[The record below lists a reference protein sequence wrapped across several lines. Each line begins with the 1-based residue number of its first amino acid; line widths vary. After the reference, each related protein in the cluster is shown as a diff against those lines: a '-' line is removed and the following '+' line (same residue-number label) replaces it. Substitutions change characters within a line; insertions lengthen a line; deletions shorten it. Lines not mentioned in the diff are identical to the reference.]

1 MMNLNKHLV
10 YDGLHPLAIELRQA
24 KAKGLKLAYMED
36 MGDSMKRY
44 RFNNGYGASL
54 IKNFASF
61 GLWEL
66 AVIKFEPVYK
76 NRLPKSKRLRKKY
89 YKKYPSYHLIE
100 TELFYDVKRY
110 DPKRLEELNNDLTI
124 IKHFKAG
131 QY

>member
-1 MMNLNKHLV
+1 M
-10 YDGLHPLAIELRQA
+10 AIELRQA
-24 KAKGLKLAYMED
+24 KLKGLNVAYMED

-89 YKKYPSYHLIE
+89 FKLYPSYHLIE

-110 DPKRLEELNNDLTI
+110 DPKHLDELNSDLTE
-124 IKHFKAG
+124 IKHFQAG

>member
-1 MMNLNKHLV
+1 MNLNKHLV
-10 YDGLHPLAIELRQA
+10 YDGLHPMAIELRQA
-24 KAKGLKLAYMED
+24 KLKGLNVAYMED

-89 YKKYPSYHLIE
+89 FKLYPSYHLIE

-110 DPKRLEELNNDLTI
+110 DPKHLDELNSDLTE
-124 IKHFKAG
+124 IKHFQAG

>member
-1 MMNLNKHLV
+1 MNLNKHLV
-10 YDGLHPLAIELRQA
+10 YDGLHPMAIELREA
-24 KAKGLKLAYMED
+24 KAKGFSVPYMED

-54 IKNFASF
+54 IKNFASY

-89 YKKYPSYHLIE
+89 FNKYPSYHLIE

-110 DPKRLEELNNDLTI
+110 DPKHLDELNSDLTE

>member
-54 IKNFASF
+54 VKNFASF

-89 YKKYPSYHLIE
+89 FKLYPSYHLIE